1 MPVKSQIAKRIIDE
15 INVYLEQK
23 DSLDSIMNLSKT
35 GKESEKLS
43 VDRLD
48 NPNGYMT
55 LLSEGSVLYPDGTIR
70 LYLCKGTLKNWYD
83 NLADDFEGYVS
94 TGHRD
99 LNAYPVREGYFRKN
113 DLKLV
118 VDEHGRYDLLVKP
131 HVNLELSNIKDLLL
145 QDEPFAISSEFMWYH
160 KEIGEEDL
168 EEFTKLA
175 EYNLEHGGSID
186 VPITDRVEISGF
198 SFVGNPGNAKSGGYE
213 PSLLVRNEEEHLKNK
228 EILDKVL
235 AHLSA
240 QVEEEV
246 KEATELEVAEVVEA
260 PEAPETEE
268 KTEAP
273 EVEEVKEEA
282 EATEEKVEAE
292 EPKTEEGEALAK
304 AIEAIETLK
313 AEVEALKS
321 ENAQLQA
328 ELETKKENEDA
339 VEGQLSKLAKLLE
352 TVNPTVEK
360 ASKEEPKEATNR
372 FGRVRFGGQ

>member
-1 MPVKSQIAKRIIDE
+1 MPIKSQIAKRIIDE

-70 LYLCKGTLKNWYD
+70 LYICKGTLKDWYD

-99 LNAYPVREGYFRKN
+99 LNAYPVREGYFRKS

-118 VDEHGRYDLLVKP
+118 VDEHGRHDLLVKP

-260 PEAPETEE
+260 PETEE
-268 KTEAP
+268 TTEAP

-292 EPKTEEGEALAK
+292 EPKSEEGEALAK

-313 AEVEALKS
+313 VEVEALKS
-321 ENAQLQA
+321 EKAQLQA

-360 ASKEEPKEATNR
+360 ASKEEPKEVANR

>member
-1 MPVKSQIAKRIIDE
+1 MPIKSQIAKRIIDE

-23 DSLDSIMNLSKT
+23 DSLDSIMNLSKI

-43 VDRLD
+43 VDRFD

-70 LYLCKGTLKNWYD
+70 LYICKGTLKDWYD

-99 LNAYPVREGYFRKN
+99 LNAYPVREGYFRKS

-118 VDEHGRYDLLVKP
+118 VDEHGRHDLLVKP

-260 PEAPETEE
+260 PETEE
-268 KTEAP
+268 TTEAP

-292 EPKTEEGEALAK
+292 EPKSEEGEALAK

-321 ENAQLQA
+321 EKAQLQA

-360 ASKEEPKEATNR
+360 ASKEEPKEVANR

>member
-1 MPVKSQIAKRIIDE
+1 MPIKSQIAKRIIDE

-43 VDRLD
+43 VDRID

-55 LLSEGSVLYPDGTIR
+55 LLSEGSVLYSDGTIR
-70 LYLCKGTLKNWYD
+70 LYICKGTLKNWYD
-83 NLADDFEGYVS
+83 NLPDDFEGFVS

-99 LNAYPVREGYFRKN
+99 LDAYPVREGYFRKS

-118 VDEHGRYDLLVKP
+118 VDERGRYDLLVKP
-131 HVNLELSNIKDLLL
+131 HVNLELSNIKDLLI

-160 KEIGEEDL
+160 KEIREVDL

-175 EYNLEHGGSID
+175 EYNLEHGGTID
-186 VPITDRVEISGF
+186 VPITDRVEILGF

-246 KEATELEVAEVVEA
+246 KEATELEVAEVVET
-260 PEAPETEE
+260 PETTET
-268 KTEAP
+268 TEAP

-313 AEVEALKS
+313 AEVETLKS
-321 ENAQLQA
+321 EKAQLQA

-372 FGRVRFGGQ
+372 FGRARFGGQ

>member
-1 MPVKSQIAKRIIDE
+1 MPIKSQIAKRIIDE

-70 LYLCKGTLKNWYD
+70 LYICKGTLKDWYD

-99 LNAYPVREGYFRKN
+99 LNAYPVREGYFRKS

-118 VDEHGRYDLLVKP
+118 VDEHGRHDLLVKP

-260 PEAPETEE
+260 PETEE
-268 KTEAP
+268 TTEAP
-273 EVEEVKEEA
+273 KVEEVKEEA

-292 EPKTEEGEALAK
+292 EPKSEEGEALAK

-321 ENAQLQA
+321 EKAQLQA

-360 ASKEEPKEATNR
+360 ASKEEPKEVANR

>member
-1 MPVKSQIAKRIIDE
+1 MPIKSQIAKRIIDE

-48 NPNGYMT
+48 NSNGYMT

-70 LYLCKGTLKNWYD
+70 LYICKGTLKDWYD

-99 LNAYPVREGYFRKN
+99 LNAYPVREGYFRKS

-118 VDEHGRYDLLVKP
+118 VDEHGRHDLLVKP

-246 KEATELEVAEVVEA
+246 KEATELEVAEVVET
-260 PEAPETEE
+260 PETEE
-268 KTEAP
+268 TTEAP

-292 EPKTEEGEALAK
+292 EPKSEEGEALAK

-313 AEVEALKS
+313 AEVEAFKS
-321 ENAQLQA
+321 EKAQLQA

-360 ASKEEPKEATNR
+360 ASKEEPKEVANR

>member
-1 MPVKSQIAKRIIDE
+1 MPIKSQIAKRIIDE

-70 LYLCKGTLKNWYD
+70 LYICKGTLKNWYD

-99 LNAYPVREGYFRKN
+99 LNAYPVREGYFRKS

-118 VDEHGRYDLLVKP
+118 VDEHGRHDLLVKP

-160 KEIGEEDL
+160 KEIGEVDL
-168 EEFTKLA
+168 EEFIKLA
-175 EYNLEHGGSID
+175 EYNLEHGGTID

-260 PEAPETEE
+260 PEATETPET
-268 KTEAP
+268 TEAP

-313 AEVEALKS
+313 AEVETLKS
-321 ENAQLQA
+321 EKAQLQA

>member
-1 MPVKSQIAKRIIDE
+1 MPIKSQIAKRIIDE

-43 VDRLD
+43 VDRVD

-55 LLSEGSVLYPDGTIR
+55 LLSEGSVLYSDGTIR
-70 LYLCKGTLKNWYD
+70 LYICKGTLKNWYD
-83 NLADDFEGYVS
+83 NLPDDFEGFVS

-99 LNAYPVREGYFRKN
+99 LDAYPVREGYFRKS

-118 VDEHGRYDLLVKP
+118 VDERGRYDLLVKP
-131 HVNLELSNIKDLLL
+131 HVNLELSNIKDLLI

-160 KEIGEEDL
+160 KEIGEVDL

-175 EYNLEHGGSID
+175 EYNLEHGGTID
-186 VPITDRVEISGF
+186 VPITDRVEILGF

-260 PEAPETEE
+260 PE
-268 KTEAP
+268 
-273 EVEEVKEEA
+273 
-282 EATEEKVEAE
+282 
-292 EPKTEEGEALAK
+292 TEEGEALAK

-313 AEVEALKS
+313 AEVETLKS
-321 ENAQLQA
+321 EKAQLQA

-360 ASKEEPKEATNR
+360 ASKEEPKEVANR

>member
-1 MPVKSQIAKRIIDE
+1 MPIKSQIAKRIIDE

-55 LLSEGSVLYPDGTIR
+55 LLSEGSILYSDGTIR
-70 LYLCKGTLKNWYD
+70 LYICKGTLKNWYD
-83 NLADDFEGYVS
+83 NLPDDFEGYVS

-99 LNAYPVREGYFRKN
+99 LDAYPVREGYFRKS

-131 HVNLELSNIKDLLL
+131 HVNLELSNIKDLLI

-160 KEIGEEDL
+160 KEIGEVDL

-175 EYNLEHGGSID
+175 EYNLEHGGTID

-260 PEAPETEE
+260 PKATE
-268 KTEAP
+268 TEAP

-313 AEVEALKS
+313 AEVETLKS
-321 ENAQLQA
+321 EKAQLQA

>member
-1 MPVKSQIAKRIIDE
+1 MPIKSQIAKRIIDE

-70 LYLCKGTLKNWYD
+70 LYICKGTLKDWYD

-99 LNAYPVREGYFRKN
+99 LNAYPVREGYFRKS

-118 VDEHGRYDLLVKP
+118 VDEHGRHDLLVKP

-260 PEAPETEE
+260 PETEE

-292 EPKTEEGEALAK
+292 EPKSEEGEALAK

-321 ENAQLQA
+321 EKAQLQA

-360 ASKEEPKEATNR
+360 ASKEEPKEVANR

>member
-1 MPVKSQIAKRIIDE
+1 MPIKSQIAKRIIDE

-70 LYLCKGTLKNWYD
+70 LYICKGTLKDWYD

-99 LNAYPVREGYFRKN
+99 LNAYPVREGYFRKS

-118 VDEHGRYDLLVKP
+118 VDEHGRHDLLVKP

-240 QVEEEV
+240 QVE
-246 KEATELEVAEVVEA
+246 VV
-260 PEAPETEE
+260 EAPETEE
-268 KTEAP
+268 TTEAP

-292 EPKTEEGEALAK
+292 EPKSEEGEALAK

-321 ENAQLQA
+321 EKAQLQA

-360 ASKEEPKEATNR
+360 ASKEEQKEVANR

>member
-1 MPVKSQIAKRIIDE
+1 MPIKSQIAKRIIDE

-70 LYLCKGTLKNWYD
+70 LYICKGTLKDWYD

-99 LNAYPVREGYFRKN
+99 LNAYPVREGYFRKS

-118 VDEHGRYDLLVKP
+118 VDEHGRHDLLVKP

-246 KEATELEVAEVVEA
+246 KEATELEVAEVAEA
-260 PEAPETEE
+260 PKTEE
-268 KTEAP
+268 TTEAP

-292 EPKTEEGEALAK
+292 EPKSEEGEALAK

-321 ENAQLQA
+321 EKAQLQA

-360 ASKEEPKEATNR
+360 ASKEEPKEVANR

>member
-1 MPVKSQIAKRIIDE
+1 MPIKSQIAKRIIDE

-70 LYLCKGTLKNWYD
+70 LYICKGTLKDWYD

-99 LNAYPVREGYFRKN
+99 LNAYPVREGYFRKS

-118 VDEHGRYDLLVKP
+118 VDEHGRHDLLVKP

-260 PEAPETEE
+260 PETEE
-268 KTEAP
+268 TTEAP

-313 AEVEALKS
+313 AEVETLKS
-321 ENAQLQA
+321 EKAQLQA
-328 ELETKKENEDA
+328 ELETKKDNEDA

-360 ASKEEPKEATNR
+360 ASKEEPKEVANR

>member
-1 MPVKSQIAKRIIDE
+1 MPIKSQIAKRIIDE

-70 LYLCKGTLKNWYD
+70 LYICKGTLKDWYD

-99 LNAYPVREGYFRKN
+99 LNAYPVREGYFRKS

-118 VDEHGRYDLLVKP
+118 VDEHGRHDLLVKP

-160 KEIGEEDL
+160 KEIWEEDL

-260 PEAPETEE
+260 PETEE

-292 EPKTEEGEALAK
+292 EPKSEEGEALAK

-321 ENAQLQA
+321 EKAQLQA

-360 ASKEEPKEATNR
+360 ASKEEPKEVANR

>member
-1 MPVKSQIAKRIIDE
+1 MPIKSQIAKRIIDE

-35 GKESEKLS
+35 EKESEKLS

-70 LYLCKGTLKNWYD
+70 LYICKGTLKDWYD

-99 LNAYPVREGYFRKN
+99 LNAYPVREGYFRKS

-118 VDEHGRYDLLVKP
+118 VDEHGRHDLLVKP

-246 KEATELEVAEVVEA
+246 KEATELEVAEVVET
-260 PEAPETEE
+260 PETEE
-268 KTEAP
+268 TTEAP

-313 AEVEALKS
+313 AEVETLKS
-321 ENAQLQA
+321 EKAQLQA
-328 ELETKKENEDA
+328 ELETKKDNEDA

-360 ASKEEPKEATNR
+360 ASKEEPKEVANR

>member
-1 MPVKSQIAKRIIDE
+1 MPIKSQIAKRIIDE

-70 LYLCKGTLKNWYD
+70 LYICKGTLKDWYD

-99 LNAYPVREGYFRKN
+99 LNAYPVREGYFRKS

-118 VDEHGRYDLLVKP
+118 VDEHGRHDLLVKP

-260 PEAPETEE
+260 PEATET
-268 KTEAP
+268 TEAP
-273 EVEEVKEEA
+273 EVEEVKKEA

-292 EPKTEEGEALAK
+292 EPKSEEGEALAK

-321 ENAQLQA
+321 EKAQLQA

-360 ASKEEPKEATNR
+360 ASKEEPKEVANR

>member
-1 MPVKSQIAKRIIDE
+1 MPIKSQIAKRIIDE

-70 LYLCKGTLKNWYD
+70 LYICKGTLKNWYD
-83 NLADDFEGYVS
+83 NLPDDFEGYVS

-99 LNAYPVREGYFRKN
+99 LNAYPVREGYFRKS

-160 KEIGEEDL
+160 KDIREEDL

-260 PEAPETEE
+260 PETEE

-273 EVEEVKEEA
+273 EVEEEA

-313 AEVEALKS
+313 AEVETLKS

>member
-1 MPVKSQIAKRIIDE
+1 MPIKSQIAKRIIDE

-70 LYLCKGTLKNWYD
+70 LYICKGTLKDWYD

-99 LNAYPVREGYFRKN
+99 LNAYPVREGYFRKS

-118 VDEHGRYDLLVKP
+118 VDEHGRHDLLVKP

-246 KEATELEVAEVVEA
+246 KEATELEVAEVVET
-260 PEAPETEE
+260 PETEE
-268 KTEAP
+268 TTEAP

-313 AEVEALKS
+313 AEVETLKS
-321 ENAQLQA
+321 EKAQLQA
-328 ELETKKENEDA
+328 ELETKKDNEDA

-360 ASKEEPKEATNR
+360 ASKEEPKEVANR

>member
-1 MPVKSQIAKRIIDE
+1 MPIKSQIAKRIIDE

-70 LYLCKGTLKNWYD
+70 LYICKGTLKDWYD

-99 LNAYPVREGYFRKN
+99 LNAYPVREGYFRKS

-118 VDEHGRYDLLVKP
+118 VDEHGRHDLLVKP

-260 PEAPETEE
+260 PETEE
-268 KTEAP
+268 TTEAP

-292 EPKTEEGEALAK
+292 EPKSEEGEALAK

-313 AEVEALKS
+313 AEVETLKS
-321 ENAQLQA
+321 EKAQLQA

-372 FGRVRFGGQ
+372 FGRARFGGQ

>member
-1 MPVKSQIAKRIIDE
+1 MPIKSQIAKRIIDE

-70 LYLCKGTLKNWYD
+70 LYICKGTLKDWYD

-99 LNAYPVREGYFRKN
+99 LNAYPVREGYFRKS

-118 VDEHGRYDLLVKP
+118 VDEHGRHDLLVKP

-260 PEAPETEE
+260 PETEE
-268 KTEAP
+268 TAEAP

-292 EPKTEEGEALAK
+292 EPKSEEGEALAK

-321 ENAQLQA
+321 EKAQLQA

-360 ASKEEPKEATNR
+360 ASKEEPKEVANR

>member
-1 MPVKSQIAKRIIDE
+1 MPIKSQIAKRIIDE

-55 LLSEGSVLYPDGTIR
+55 LLSEGSILYSDGTIR
-70 LYLCKGTLKNWYD
+70 LYICKGTLKNWYD
-83 NLADDFEGYVS
+83 NLPDDFEGYVS

-99 LNAYPVREGYFRKN
+99 LDAYPVREGYFRKS

-131 HVNLELSNIKDLLL
+131 HVNLELSNIKDLLI

-160 KEIGEEDL
+160 KEIGEVDL

-175 EYNLEHGGSID
+175 EYNLEHGGTID

-240 QVEEEV
+240 QVKEEV

-260 PEAPETEE
+260 PEATETEE

-282 EATEEKVEAE
+282 EATEEKVGAE
-292 EPKTEEGEALAK
+292 EPKTEESEALTK

-313 AEVEALKS
+313 AEVETLKS

>member
-1 MPVKSQIAKRIIDE
+1 MPIKSQIAKRIIDE

-70 LYLCKGTLKNWYD
+70 LYICKGTLKDWYD

-99 LNAYPVREGYFRKN
+99 LNAYPVREGYFRKS

-118 VDEHGRYDLLVKP
+118 VDEHGRHDLLVKP

-260 PEAPETEE
+260 PETEE
-268 KTEAP
+268 TTEVP

-292 EPKTEEGEALAK
+292 EPKSEEGEALAK

-321 ENAQLQA
+321 EKAQLQA

-360 ASKEEPKEATNR
+360 ASKEEPKEVANR

>member
-1 MPVKSQIAKRIIDE
+1 MPIKSQIAKRIIDE

-70 LYLCKGTLKNWYD
+70 LYICKGTLKDWYD

-99 LNAYPVREGYFRKN
+99 LNAYPVREGYFRKS

-260 PEAPETEE
+260 PETEE
-268 KTEAP
+268 ATEAP

-282 EATEEKVEAE
+282 EATEEKVETE
-292 EPKTEEGEALAK
+292 EPKSEEGEALAK

-321 ENAQLQA
+321 EKAQLQA

-360 ASKEEPKEATNR
+360 ASKEEPKEVANR

>member
-1 MPVKSQIAKRIIDE
+1 MPIKSQIAKRIIDE

-70 LYLCKGTLKNWYD
+70 LYICKGTLKDWYD

-99 LNAYPVREGYFRKN
+99 LNAYPVREGYFRKS

-118 VDEHGRYDLLVKP
+118 VDEHGRHDLLVKP

-260 PEAPETEE
+260 PETEE
-268 KTEAP
+268 TTEAP
-273 EVEEVKEEA
+273 EVEEVKEEEA

-292 EPKTEEGEALAK
+292 EPKSEEGEALAK

-321 ENAQLQA
+321 EKAQLQA

-360 ASKEEPKEATNR
+360 ASKEEPKEVANR

>member
-1 MPVKSQIAKRIIDE
+1 MPIKSQIAKRIIDE

-70 LYLCKGTLKNWYD
+70 LYICKGTLKDWYD

-99 LNAYPVREGYFRKN
+99 LNAYPVREGYFRKSN
-113 DLKLV
+113 LKLV
-118 VDEHGRYDLLVKP
+118 VDEHGRHDLLVKP

-260 PEAPETEE
+260 PETEE
-268 KTEAP
+268 TTEAP

-292 EPKTEEGEALAK
+292 EPKSEEGEALAK

-321 ENAQLQA
+321 EKAQLQA

-360 ASKEEPKEATNR
+360 ASKEEPKEVANR

>member
-1 MPVKSQIAKRIIDE
+1 MPIKSQIAKRIIDE

-70 LYLCKGTLKNWYD
+70 LYICKGTLKDWYD

-99 LNAYPVREGYFRKN
+99 LNAYPVREGYFRKS

-118 VDEHGRYDLLVKP
+118 VDEHGRHDLLVKP

-246 KEATELEVAEVVEA
+246 KEATELEVAEVVET
-260 PEAPETEE
+260 PETEE
-268 KTEAP
+268 TTEAP

-292 EPKTEEGEALAK
+292 EPKSEEGEALAK

-321 ENAQLQA
+321 EKAQLQA
-328 ELETKKENEDA
+328 ELETKKDNEDA

-360 ASKEEPKEATNR
+360 ASKEEPKEVANR

>member
-1 MPVKSQIAKRIIDE
+1 MPIKSQIAKRIIDE

-70 LYLCKGTLKNWYD
+70 LYICKGTLKDWYD

-99 LNAYPVREGYFRKN
+99 LNAYPVREGYFRKS

-118 VDEHGRYDLLVKP
+118 VDEHGRHDLLVKP

-260 PEAPETEE
+260 PETEE
-268 KTEAP
+268 TTEAP

-292 EPKTEEGEALAK
+292 EPKSEEGEALAK

-321 ENAQLQA
+321 EKAQLQA
-328 ELETKKENEDA
+328 ELETKKDNEDA

-360 ASKEEPKEATNR
+360 ASKEEPKEVANR

>member
-1 MPVKSQIAKRIIDE
+1 MPIKSQIAKRIIDE

-70 LYLCKGTLKNWYD
+70 LYICKGTLKNWYD
-83 NLADDFEGYVS
+83 NLPDDFEGYVS

-99 LNAYPVREGYFRKN
+99 LNAYPVREGYFRKS

-260 PEAPETEE
+260 PETEE

>member
-1 MPVKSQIAKRIIDE
+1 MPIKSQIAKRIIDE

-70 LYLCKGTLKNWYD
+70 LYICKGTLKDWYD

-99 LNAYPVREGYFRKN
+99 LNAYPVREGYFRKS

-118 VDEHGRYDLLVKP
+118 VDEHGRHDLLVKP

-260 PEAPETEE
+260 PETEE
-268 KTEAP
+268 TTEAP

-321 ENAQLQA
+321 EKAQLQA

-360 ASKEEPKEATNR
+360 ASKEEPKEVANR

>member
-1 MPVKSQIAKRIIDE
+1 MPIKSQIAKRIIDE

-43 VDRLD
+43 VDRID

-55 LLSEGSVLYPDGTIR
+55 LLSEGSVLYSDGTIR
-70 LYLCKGTLKNWYD
+70 LYICKGTLKNWYD
-83 NLADDFEGYVS
+83 NLPDDFEGFVS

-99 LNAYPVREGYFRKN
+99 LDAYPVREGYFRKS

-118 VDEHGRYDLLVKP
+118 VDERGRYDLLVKP
-131 HVNLELSNIKDLLL
+131 HVNLELSNIKDLLI

-160 KEIGEEDL
+160 KEIREVDL

-175 EYNLEHGGSID
+175 EYNLEHGGTID
-186 VPITDRVEISGF
+186 VPITDRLEILGF

-260 PEAPETEE
+260 PETTET
-268 KTEAP
+268 TEAP

-313 AEVEALKS
+313 AEVETLKS
-321 ENAQLQA
+321 EKAQLQA

-360 ASKEEPKEATNR
+360 VSKEEPKEATNR
-372 FGRVRFGGQ
+372 FGRARFGGQ

>member
-1 MPVKSQIAKRIIDE
+1 MPIKSQIAKRIIDE

-70 LYLCKGTLKNWYD
+70 LYICKGTLKDWYD

-99 LNAYPVREGYFRKN
+99 LNAYPVREGYFRKS

-118 VDEHGRYDLLVKP
+118 VDEHGRHDLLVKP

-228 EILDKVL
+228 EILNKVL

-260 PEAPETEE
+260 PETEE
-268 KTEAP
+268 TTEAP

-292 EPKTEEGEALAK
+292 EPKSEEGEALAK

-321 ENAQLQA
+321 EKAQLQA

-360 ASKEEPKEATNR
+360 ASKEEPKEVANR

>member
-1 MPVKSQIAKRIIDE
+1 MPIKSQIAKRIIDE

-55 LLSEGSVLYPDGTIR
+55 LLSEGSVLYSDGTIR
-70 LYLCKGTLKNWYD
+70 LYICKGTLKDWYD

-99 LNAYPVREGYFRKN
+99 LNAYPVREGYFRKS

-118 VDEHGRYDLLVKP
+118 VDEHGRHDLLVKP

-246 KEATELEVAEVVEA
+246 KEATELEVAEVVET
-260 PEAPETEE
+260 PETEE
-268 KTEAP
+268 TTEAP

-313 AEVEALKS
+313 AEVETLKS
-321 ENAQLQA
+321 EKAQLQA
-328 ELETKKENEDA
+328 ELETKKDNEDA

-360 ASKEEPKEATNR
+360 ASKEEPKEVANR

>member
-1 MPVKSQIAKRIIDE
+1 MPIKSQIAKRIIDE

-23 DSLDSIMNLSKT
+23 DSLDSIMNLSKI

-70 LYLCKGTLKNWYD
+70 LYICKGTLKDWYD

-99 LNAYPVREGYFRKN
+99 LNAYPVREGYFRKS

-118 VDEHGRYDLLVKP
+118 VDEHGRHDLLVKP

-260 PEAPETEE
+260 PETEE
-268 KTEAP
+268 TTEAP

-292 EPKTEEGEALAK
+292 EPKSEEGEALAK

-313 AEVEALKS
+313 AEVETLKS
-321 ENAQLQA
+321 EKAQLQA
-328 ELETKKENEDA
+328 ELETKKDNEDA

-360 ASKEEPKEATNR
+360 ASKEEPKEVANR

>member
-1 MPVKSQIAKRIIDE
+1 MPIKSQIAKRIIDE

-70 LYLCKGTLKNWYD
+70 LYICKGTLKDWYD

-99 LNAYPVREGYFRKN
+99 LNAYPVREGYFRKS

-118 VDEHGRYDLLVKP
+118 VDEHGRHDLLVKP

-168 EEFTKLA
+168 EEFTKLS

-260 PEAPETEE
+260 PETEE
-268 KTEAP
+268 TTEAP
-273 EVEEVKEEA
+273 KVEEVKEEA

-292 EPKTEEGEALAK
+292 EPKSEEGEALAK

-321 ENAQLQA
+321 EKEQLQA

-360 ASKEEPKEATNR
+360 ASKEEPKEVANR

>member
-1 MPVKSQIAKRIIDE
+1 MPIKSQIAKRIIDE

-43 VDRLD
+43 VDRLY

-70 LYLCKGTLKNWYD
+70 LYICKGTLKDWYD

-99 LNAYPVREGYFRKN
+99 LNAYPVREGYFRKS

-118 VDEHGRYDLLVKP
+118 VDEHGRHDLLVKP

-260 PEAPETEE
+260 PETEE
-268 KTEAP
+268 TAEAP

-292 EPKTEEGEALAK
+292 EPKSEEGEALAK

-321 ENAQLQA
+321 EKAQLQA

-360 ASKEEPKEATNR
+360 ASKEEPKEVANR

>member
-1 MPVKSQIAKRIIDE
+1 MPIKSQIAKRIIDE

-70 LYLCKGTLKNWYD
+70 LYICKGTLKDWYD

-99 LNAYPVREGYFRKN
+99 LNAYPVREGYFRKS

-118 VDEHGRYDLLVKP
+118 VDEHGRHDLLVKP

-260 PEAPETEE
+260 PETEE
-268 KTEAP
+268 STEAP
-273 EVEEVKEEA
+273 KVEEVKEEA

-292 EPKTEEGEALAK
+292 EPKSEEGEALAK

-313 AEVEALKS
+313 AEVEELKS
-321 ENAQLQA
+321 EKAQLQA

-360 ASKEEPKEATNR
+360 ASKEEPKEVANR

>member
-1 MPVKSQIAKRIIDE
+1 MPIKSQIAKRIIDE

-70 LYLCKGTLKNWYD
+70 LYICKGTLKDWYD

-99 LNAYPVREGYFRKN
+99 LNAYPVREGYFRKS

-118 VDEHGRYDLLVKP
+118 VDEHGRHDLLVKP

-246 KEATELEVAEVVEA
+246 KEATELEVAEVVET
-260 PEAPETEE
+260 PETEE
-268 KTEAP
+268 TTEAP

-292 EPKTEEGEALAK
+292 EPKSEEGEALAK

-321 ENAQLQA
+321 EKAQLQA

-360 ASKEEPKEATNR
+360 ASKEEPKEVANR

>member
-1 MPVKSQIAKRIIDE
+1 MPIKSQIAKRIIDE

-70 LYLCKGTLKNWYD
+70 LYICKGTLKDWYD

-99 LNAYPVREGYFRKN
+99 LNAYPVREGYFRKS

-118 VDEHGRYDLLVKP
+118 GDEHGRHDLLVKP

-260 PEAPETEE
+260 PETEE
-268 KTEAP
+268 TTEAP

-292 EPKTEEGEALAK
+292 EPKSEEGEALAK

-321 ENAQLQA
+321 EKAQLQA

-360 ASKEEPKEATNR
+360 ASKEEPKEVANR